1 MASPPQILNSPVLLR
16 TPNQFRD
23 LADVNRWARGLLR
36 SLELQAPG
44 VNIGVHEGTDIVTPT
59 TFPYTAQFTDY
70 AILVDTSSGAHTVK
84 LPKMTKG
91 FLLFVKDAA
100 GQAAVN
106 NITIN
111 PNGAELID
119 GGLTFVMNVNWE
131 AIRMLGTG
139 IAGNEW
145 LIF

>member
-16 TPNQFRD
+16 TPNQFKD

-44 VNIGVHEGTDIVTPT
+44 VNIGVHEGTDIVSPT
-59 TFPYTAQFTDY
+59 AYPYTAQFTDY
-70 AILVDTSSGAHTVK
+70 AILVDTSVPRVIR

-91 FLLFVKDAA
+91 FLLFVKDAT
-100 GQAAVN
+100 GNAAAA

-111 PNGAELID
+111 PNGTELID
-119 GGLTFVMNVNWE
+119 GALTFVMNVNYE

-145 LIF
+145 LVF